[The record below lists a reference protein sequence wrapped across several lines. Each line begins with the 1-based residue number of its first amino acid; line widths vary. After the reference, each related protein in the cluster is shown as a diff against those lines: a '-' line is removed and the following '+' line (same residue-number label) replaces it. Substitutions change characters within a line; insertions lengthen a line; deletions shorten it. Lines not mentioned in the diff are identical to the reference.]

1 MLAVN
6 QSRQEKHFTSSFRI
20 NERNRRSNNR
30 SRAKTNRMDKGASE
44 VIDEKKQAESET
56 PHKQVIKAVE
66 TIGCFA
72 LGIFVFG
79 TFFGAPWPVAVV
91 CCGLS
96 VMGVGVAYFMLRRT

>member
-1 MLAVN
+1 MGGNVN
-6 QSRQEKHFTSSFRI
+6 EI
-20 NERNRRSNNR
+20 
-30 SRAKTNRMDKGASE
+30 
-44 VIDEKKQAESET
+44 VDEKKQAEAGT
-56 PHKQVIKAVE
+56 PQKQVIKAVE

-79 TFFGAPWPVAVV
+79 TFFGAPWPAAVV